1 MYLHF
6 LSEIELQN
14 LSSIEVPVNN
24 QQPEEPS
31 TRYDDTEVQ
40 RIGNDDSSLFLSQT
54 MSSLRNATKVLQ
66 TPLPRTKSSLSS
78 IAKTESDTEGSDVV
92 IPEDLSKLDKTVDTP
107 SPLRE
112 KPMISVAS
120 KPLSAEKEPE

>member
-1 MYLHF
+1 
-6 LSEIELQN
+6 
-14 LSSIEVPVNN
+14 
-24 QQPEEPS
+24 
-31 TRYDDTEVQ
+31 
-40 RIGNDDSSLFLSQT
+40 
-54 MSSLRNATKVLQ
+54 MSSPRNATKILQ

-112 KPMISVAS
+112 KTKLPMAS
-120 KPLSAEKEPE
+120 KPLSADKEPE

>member
-1 MYLHF
+1 MYLYF

-14 LSSIEVPVNN
+14 LSSIEVPVHN

-31 TRYDDTEVQ
+31 TQDDDPEGQ
-40 RIGNDDSSLFLSQT
+40 RIANGDSSLTLSQN
-54 MSSLRNATKVLQ
+54 MSSPRNATKILQ

-78 IAKTESDTEGSDVV
+78 IAKTESETEGSDVML
-92 IPEDLSKLDKTVDTP
+92 EDLSKLDKTIDTP